1 MSKTENISKANS
13 EEKVIAGQ
21 PVTNSPHEDAIY
33 EAGKSILLESV
44 AIGRDFCKF
53 MITASTGAIPLYL
66 GLLKF
71 IYPNDSQA
79 NSSNC
84 ELFFML
90 LPCILFLITSAI
102 FIFGLLPKYKKF
114 SLDSYEDTELARE
127 HIIDQRMCFIK
138 CGVFIFGLAVLASS
152 IIAIKLI
159 IK

>member
-1 MSKTENISKANS
+1 MNETENTSKTNS

-21 PVTNSPHEDAIY
+21 PVASSPHEDAIY

-71 IYPNDSQA
+71 IYPNSQV
-79 NSSNC
+79 NSSTG
-84 ELFFML
+84 ELIWML
-90 LPCILFLITSAI
+90 TPCILFLSSSMI

-114 SLDSYEDTELARE
+114 SLDSYEQTELARE
-127 HIIDQRMCFIK
+127 HIINRRMRFIK
-138 CGVFIFGLAVLASS
+138 WGIFVFAFAMFASS
-152 IIAIKLI
+152 IIAIRLI

>member
-1 MSKTENISKANS
+1 MHKAENISKADL

-21 PVTNSPHEDAIY
+21 PLASSPHEDAIY

-53 MITASTGAIPLYL
+53 MITVSTGAIPLYI

-71 IYPNDSQA
+71 IYPNDSQT

-90 LPCILFLITSAI
+90 LPCILFLISSTL
-102 FIFGLLPKYKKF
+102 FIFGLLPKFKRF
-114 SLDSYEDTELARE
+114 SLDSYEETEAARGSMIE
-127 HIIDQRMCFIK
+127 RRMCFIWL
-138 CGVFIFGLAVLASS
+138 GVSFFAVAIFISS
-152 IIAIKLI
+152 IITTSLI
-159 IK
+159 VK